1 MYFGYGEIYLVLG
14 GFVIGFGDDV
24 FELLLV
30 FVVLDGV
37 EIGVDEF
44 YVVFFQYF
52 VFVQCDCGVQCG
64 LFIQGCQQGVDFVV
78 LFGLLG
84 DNLFY
89 ECWGDGFYVGV
100 VGEFWVGYD
109 GGWIRVYQV
118 DL

>member
-44 YVVFFQYF
+44 YVVFF
-52 VFVQCDCGVQCG
+52 
-64 LFIQGCQQGVDFVV
+64 
-78 LFGLLG
+78 
-84 DNLFY
+84 
-89 ECWGDGFYVGV
+89 
-100 VGEFWVGYD
+100 
-109 GGWIRVYQV
+109 
-118 DL
+118 